1 MVRSYCL
8 SLCTKNGEFVGMDD
22 DNKTDC
28 VINDCCDACGCSA
41 EIGTIITE
49 GDDVYEY
56 ELQGETAKVKE
67 DSERFDAVARNV
79 SKEVQIQHTDT
90 INGEMLLRK
99 VTLKFSCTAEK
110 MIFQMR
116 TGLV

>member
-1 MVRSYCL
+1 
-8 SLCTKNGEFVGMDD
+8 
-22 DNKTDC
+22 
-28 VINDCCDACGCSA
+28 
-41 EIGTIITE
+41 
-49 GDDVYEY
+49 
-56 ELQGETAKVKE
+56 VKE